1 MHIQAAQSISTNKG
15 ISSKSKPHSFPIKSL
30 LEVES
35 QGNMQNKL
43 KRWPTGRQQKG
54 EEKGKQNTCVHNY
67 YSTNRKP
74 GHTRLQKVTV
84 CELDNMHIMYNSM
97 DIFSFSSFNLM
108 INYCICIV
116 RTVLVVCV
124 LTYTSMGIFHRL
136 QLGLIMPNPTT
147 E

>member
-1 MHIQAAQSISTNKG
+1 MHIQAAQSISTNKMFYIYKG

-35 QGNMQNKL
+35 QGNMQNKF

-84 CELDNMHIMYNSM
+84 CELNNMHIMYNSM
-97 DIFSFSSFNLM
+97 DIFSHFL
-108 INYCICIV
+108 
-116 RTVLVVCV
+116 L
-124 LTYTSMGIFHRL
+124 
-136 QLGLIMPNPTT
+136 LI
-147 E
+147 EW